1 MEAVLASHPTLVAA
15 SAAAGV
21 AAAVAAACVNGKR
34 LHSTGKDVPA
44 VPDRACA
51 EVNNEVQRCAVLR
64 IDGMTCSN
72 CSNAVTKVLESLQQ
86 VSRCEVDLINEKA
99 TVWYS
104 SSAKFT
110 ANEICSEVEDIG
122 FGATAISDAFSQSC
136 AVLRI
141 DGMTCSNCSNAV
153 TTALENLEQV
163 SRCEVDLIN
172 EKATVWYYT
181 SAAFTVNEICSA
193 VEDIGFGATTI
204 SNEIAKS
211 EGGGTALLHLLDAE
225 TTADSAS
232 ILRAT
237 AGVADVMVDSSL
249 MKVTYDPE
257 KVGARKLLQ
266 SLRAGKSGTGV
277 KLAPPDLVAARSS
290 AECLPAGLLTAVAL
304 TAAIVSVCWVLP
316 CVEHCNRLLNK
327 EVVPGLSVMMLL
339 LCALATPVQFYSGR
353 RFHVGAYHALRSGV
367 WDMNVLVSLGSGL
380 TFAYSFLVISF
391 VVVGSRY
398 YKFHHCKIP
407 PSAFFEAPSVVVTCI
422 LVGKTL
428 ESWAKR
434 NTSRSL
440 RDLLKLQ
447 PPTAHLLTAGGTEA
461 ETVPVELLEL
471 GDTLQVFPG
480 EAAPADGVLASE
492 AGAAE
497 FDESLLTGESRPVT
511 KRKGDFIIGGSKC
524 VSGRVELQVQRL
536 GSRTMLSQIM
546 GLVQKAQL
554 NRANVQQ
561 VADAIAQRFVPFV
574 VVLAILTWTTWYT
587 LVYRLE
593 MIPLSS
599 ILDGRMSQW
608 PELDRFFFV
617 LEHGLTVLLV
627 ACPCALGLATPTAVM
642 AATGAAAKHGILVR
656 TGAVPLEL
664 GSKISSVVL
673 DKTGTLTRGRPQ
685 VTQVAARWSAGGA
698 EQPTLQRLVEAH
710 RQATG
715 ASARAAQERPT
726 VAMTWLQEHGS
737 APQVVLPQTD
747 AAGRRA
753 QQRGEAERA
762 LWWAIGSAEMSSE
775 HPVAKA
781 LVETAGAVARGPL
794 TKPST
799 FENIT
804 GVGVRCTLAGLVVD
818 VASATSVLELRSGVP
833 AGAGDALPEWIAAMR
848 AGGATVVALAVEGV
862 PLAAVALQDALA
874 PHARSCVASLQVAG
888 VDVWMCSGDHRVA
901 ARSVARQCGIDE
913 SRVVAEALPAD
924 KVSTV
929 ERLRAQGG
937 KGKQHKVVAMVGDGV
952 NDAPALATAD
962 IGIAIGAGHDVT
974 VEAADI
980 VLVRSDLRDLAAFFM
995 LSRDT
1000 LKTIKFNFLWA
1011 FVFNVCALPVAAGA
1025 LWPWRVT
1032 MSPPLAACVML
1043 SSSLF
1048 VCLNSLSLNNFKPA
1062 RITWE
1067 A

>member
-1 MEAVLASHPTLVAA
+1 
-15 SAAAGV
+15 
-21 AAAVAAACVNGKR
+21 
-34 LHSTGKDVPA
+34 
-44 VPDRACA
+44 
-51 EVNNEVQRCAVLR
+51 
-64 IDGMTCSN
+64 
-72 CSNAVTKVLESLQQ
+72 
-86 VSRCEVDLINEKA
+86 VDLINEKA
-99 TVWYS
+99 TVWYRAS
-104 SSAKFT
+104 EKFT
-110 ANEICSEVEDIG
+110 AGDICSEVEDIG
-122 FGATAISDAFSQSC
+122 FGATAISDT
-136 AVLRI
+136 L
-141 DGMTCSNCSNAV
+141 
-153 TTALENLEQV
+153 V
-163 SRCEVDLIN
+163 SPTE
-172 EKATVWYYT
+172 E
-181 SAAFTVNEICSA
+181 
-193 VEDIGFGATTI
+193 
-204 SNEIAKS
+204 
-211 EGGGTALLHLLDAE
+211 GGTAMLHLVDPEGGA
-225 TTADSAS
+225 ASAAA
-232 ILRAT
+232 LRSAG
-237 AGVADVMVDSSL
+237 GVADVLVDGGL
-249 MKVTYDPE
+249 LVVTYDPA
-257 KVGARKLLQ
+257 KVGARALLQ
-266 SLRAGKSGTGV
+266 SLRAARGGAAAS
-277 KLAPPDLVAARSS
+277 LAPPDLVAARS
-290 AECLPAGLLTAVAL
+290 ATERLPEGLVAAVAL
-304 TAAIVSVCWVLP
+304 TAAIMAVCWVLP
-316 CVEHCNRLLNK
+316 CFGHCALFLNI
-327 EVVPGLSVMMLL
+327 EVVPGLTLMMVL
-339 LCALATPVQFYSGR
+339 LCALATPVQLYSGW
-353 RFHVGAYHALRSGV
+353 RFHAGAYHAVKSGV

-380 TFAYSFLVISF
+380 TFGYSFLVIAF
-391 VVVGSRY
+391 VVTGSRHHD
-398 YKFHHCKIP
+398 FHHCKIP

-434 NTSRSL
+434 KTSRCL
-440 RDLLKLQ
+440 RDLLTLQ
-447 PPTAHLLTAGGTEA
+447 PPTAHLLLAGCTES

-536 GSRTMLSQIM
+536 GSRTMLSQIL

-554 NRANVQQ
+554 SKAQVQQ
-561 VADAIAQRFVPFV
+561 VADEIAQRFVPCV
-574 VVLAILTWTTWYT
+574 IILALLTWATWYA
-587 LVYRLE
+587 LVYRLDL
-593 MIPLSS
+593 IPLSS
-599 ILDGRMSQW
+599 ILDGRSSQW
-608 PELDRFFFV
+608 PEIDRFFFV

-664 GSKISSVVL
+664 GSKVSSVVL
-673 DKTGTLTRGRPQ
+673 DKTGTLTCGRPR
-685 VTQVAARWSAGGA
+685 VTEVAAAWGAGA
-698 EQPTLQRLVEAH
+698 SQQQALHVLVEAH
-710 RQATG
+710 RRATG
-715 ASARAAQERPT
+715 ASARGAPERPA
-726 VAMTWLQEHGS
+726 VAMTWLQEPGS
-737 APQVVLPQTD
+737 ASQVVLPQTD
-747 AAGRRA
+747 AAARRA
-753 QQRGEAERA
+753 QSRGEAERA
-762 LWWAIGSAEMSSE
+762 LWWAIGSAEVSSE

>member
-1 MEAVLASHPTLVAA
+1 MDPAARASHLDTDVAA
-15 SAAAGV
+15 
-21 AAAVAAACVNGKR
+21 
-34 LHSTGKDVPA
+34 VPHL
-44 VPDRACA
+44 VCPKSHW
-51 EVNNEVQRCAVLR
+51 EVQRCAVLR

-72 CSNAVTKVLESLQQ
+72 CSNAVTKALESHGR
-86 VSRCEVDLINEKA
+86 VNKCEVDLINEKA
-99 TVWYS
+99 RVWYVAS
-104 SSAKFT
+104 KDFSAK
-110 ANEICSEVEDIG
+110 EICSEVEDIG
-122 FGATAISDAFSQSC
+122 FGATMISDALAQSV

-153 TTALENLEQV
+153 TKALESLERV
-163 SRCEVDLIN
+163 IRCEVDLIN
-172 EKATVWYYT
+172 EKATVQYCA
-181 SAAFTVNEICSA
+181 SADFSAKEICSE
-193 VEDIGFGATTI
+193 VEDIGFGAATI
-204 SNEIAKS
+204 SDALAQS
-211 EGGGTALLHLLDAE
+211 EDTGTAVLHLLDSE
-225 TTADSAS
+225 TAGASAAT
-232 ILRAT
+232 LRST
-237 AGVADVMVDSSL
+237 TGVADVMVDGNL
-249 MKVTYDPE
+249 LKITYDPAR
-257 KVGARKLLQ
+257 VGARKLLK
-266 SLRAGKSGTGV
+266 SLGAGKSGPGV
-277 KLAPPDLVAARSS
+277 SLAPPELVAARSS
-290 AECLPAGLLTAVAL
+290 TERLPAGLVTAVTL

-316 CVEHCNRLLNK
+316 CFEHCAAFLNW
-327 EVVPGLSVMMLL
+327 EVVPGLTLMMML
-339 LCALATPVQFYSGR
+339 LCALAAPVQFYSGW
-353 RFHVGAYHALRSGV
+353 RFHAGAYHALKSGV

-380 TFAYSFLVISF
+380 TFGYSFLVILF

-398 YKFHHCKIP
+398 YKLHDCKIP

-434 NTSRSL
+434 STARSL
-440 RDLLKLQ
+440 RELLKLQ
-447 PPTAHLLTAGGTEA
+447 PPTAHLLLAGSTEA
-461 ETVPVELLEL
+461 STVPVELLEL
-471 GDTLQVFPG
+471 GDTVQVFPG
-480 EAAPADGVLASE
+480 EGAPADGVLASE

-497 FDESLLTGESRPVT
+497 FDESLLTGESRPVV
-511 KRKGDFIIGGSKC
+511 KQRGDFIIGGSKC

-536 GSRTMLSQIM
+536 GSRTMLSQIL

-554 NRANVQQ
+554 SKAQVQQ
-561 VADAIAQRFVPFV
+561 VADEIAQRFVPCV
-574 VVLAILTWTTWYT
+574 IILALLTWATWYA
-587 LVYRLE
+587 LVYRLDL
-593 MIPLSS
+593 IPLSS
-599 ILDGRMSQW
+599 ILDGRSSQW
-608 PELDRFFFV
+608 PEIDRFFFV

-664 GSKISSVVL
+664 GSKVSSVVL
-673 DKTGTLTRGRPQ
+673 DKTGTLTCGRPR
-685 VTQVAARWSAGGA
+685 VTEAAAAWAAGA
-698 EQPTLQRLVEAH
+698 SQQRALHVLVEAH
-710 RQATG
+710 RRATG
-715 ASARAAQERPT
+715 ASARGAPERPA
-726 VAMTWLQEHGS
+726 VAMTWLQEPGS
-737 APQVVLPQTD
+737 ASQVVLPQTD
-747 AAGRRA
+747 AAARRA
-753 QQRGEAERA
+753 QSRGEAERA
-762 LWWAIGSAEMSSE
+762 LWWAIGSAEVSSE

-995 LSRDT
+995 LSRET
-1000 LKTIKFNFLWA
+1000 LRTIKFNFLWA
-1011 FVFNVCALPVAAGA
+1011 FLFNICALPVAAGA
-1025 LWPWRVT
+1025 LWHWRIT
-1032 MSPPLAACVML
+1032 LSPPLAACVML

-1048 VCLNSLSLNNFKPA
+1048 VCLNSLWLTSFQPA
-1062 RITWE
+1062 SSTWVLKLL
-1067 A
+1067 